1 MATSKTERATERDSE
16 TPTDEESLDDTNSGV
31 FWSVPRYDEAT
42 GEIVLSGEL
51 GFAPEAPISAVV
63 TDIDER
69 VRDERRYGTSEYD
82 DRPDEGRLDV
92 RSGTTPNV
100 VYRCWYTPYLRRD
113 RAVISDI
120 EVTTTDGRLVEAFS
134 VADLVDT

>member
-1 MATSKTERATERDSE
+1 MATSKTEQATERDSE
-16 TPTDEESLDDTNSGV
+16 TPTGDGPSEDTNSGV
-31 FWSVPRYDEAT
+31 FWSVPRYDEET

-51 GFAPEAPISAVV
+51 GFDPEAPISAVV
-63 TDIDER
+63 ADINER

-100 VYRCWYTPYLRRD
+100 VYRCWYTPYLHRD

-120 EVTTTDGRLVEAFS
+120 EVTTTDGRLVGSFS